1 MIVAFLLAFT
11 LGALAGAAALAYR
24 AHRRAARFEDELDVV
39 RAELEMAERRDHD
52 TGLWNSRHFVEALT
66 REVERSRTYARP
78 VALALASVDGLLE
91 EGDDTEVAMA
101 EIGNAIGASVRAL
114 DIACRV
120 GSTEFGVIMC
130 ETDSRN
136 ASVAAERLLRAIAR
150 VRGAPAAGRGR
161 HRRLPG
167 PCRDVRR
174 PCRARGVGASQRP
187 SRRAPRPAQGGHRDG
202 LDGRLGRL
210 RRRRVAGAARRPGG

>member
-11 LGALAGAAALAYR
+11 LGALAAAAALAYR
-24 AHRRAARFEDELDVV
+24 AHRRAARLEDELDVV

-52 TGLWNSRHFVEALT
+52 TGLWNSHHFVEALT

-91 EGDDTEVAMA
+91 EGEDTEVAMA
-101 EIGNAIGASVRAL
+101 EIGNAIGSSVRAL

-136 ASVAAERLLRAIAR
+136 ASVAAERVLRASAR
-150 VRGAPAAGRGR
+150 VRSPAGRQPLAAVGIAACPAHAETFDGLVER
-161 HRRLPG
+161 AGSALRSARRA
-167 PCRDVRR
+167 VRR
-174 PCRARGVGASQRP
+174 DPP
-187 SRRAPRPAQGGHRDG
+187 K
-202 LDGRLGRL
+202 
-210 RRRRVAGAARRPGG
+210 AGTVTVSMAVWDDADDAE

>member
-11 LGALAGAAALAYR
+11 LGALAAAAALSYR
-24 AHRRAARFEDELDVV
+24 AHRRAARLEDELDVV

-66 REVERSRTYARP
+66 REVERSRTYGRP

-91 EGDDTEVAMA
+91 EGEDTEVAMA
-101 EIGNAIGASVRAL
+101 EIGNAIGSSVRAL

-136 ASVAAERLLRAIAR
+136 ASVAAERVLRAIAR
-150 VRGAPAAGRGR
+150 VRSPAGRQPLAAVGIAACPAHAETFDGLVER
-161 HRRLPG
+161 AGSALRSARRA
-167 PCRDVRR
+167 VRR
-174 PCRARGVGASQRP
+174 DPP
-187 SRRAPRPAQGGHRDG
+187 K
-202 LDGRLGRL
+202 
-210 RRRRVAGAARRPGG
+210 AGTVTVSMAVWDESEE

>member
-66 REVERSRTYARP
+66 REIERSLTYARP

-150 VRGAPAAGRGR
+150 VRSPAGRQPLAAVGIAACPAHAETFDGLVER
-161 HRRLPG
+161 AGSALRSARRA
-167 PCRDVRR
+167 VRR
-174 PCRARGVGASQRP
+174 DPPKAGTVTVSMAVWDD
-187 SRRAPRPAQGGHRDG
+187 ADDG
-202 LDGRLGRL
+202 E
-210 RRRRVAGAARRPGG
+210 

>member
-1 MIVAFLLAFT
+1 VIVAFLLAFT
-11 LGALAGAAALAYR
+11 LGALAAAAALVYR
-24 AHRRAARFEDELDVV
+24 AHRRAARLEDELDVV

-91 EGDDTEVAMA
+91 EGEDTEVAMA
-101 EIGNAIGASVRAL
+101 EIGNAIGSSVRAL

-136 ASVAAERLLRAIAR
+136 ASVAAERVLRAIAR
-150 VRGAPAAGRGR
+150 VRSPAGRQPLAAVGIAACPAHAETFDGLVER
-161 HRRLPG
+161 AGSALRSARRA
-167 PCRDVRR
+167 VRR
-174 PCRARGVGASQRP
+174 DPP
-187 SRRAPRPAQGGHRDG
+187 K
-202 LDGRLGRL
+202 
-210 RRRRVAGAARRPGG
+210 AGTVTVSMAVWDDADDAE

>member
-1 MIVAFLLAFT
+1 VIVVYLLAFT
-11 LGALAGAAALAYR
+11 LGALAAAAVLAYR
-24 AHRRAARFEDELDVV
+24 AHRRAARLEDELDVV
-39 RAELEMAERRDHD
+39 RAELEMAERRDHE

-91 EGDDTEVAMA
+91 DGDDTEVAMG
-101 EIGNAIGASVRAL
+101 EIGNAIGSSVRAL

-136 ASVAAERLLRAIAR
+136 ASVAAERLLRSIAR
-150 VRGAPAAGRGR
+150 IRSPEGRQPLAAVGIAACPAHAETFDGLVERAGSALRSA
-161 HRRLPG
+161 RRA
-167 PCRDVRR
+167 VRR
-174 PCRARGVGASQRP
+174 DPPKAGTVTVSMAVWDD
-187 SRRAPRPAQGGHRDG
+187 ADDG
-202 LDGRLGRL
+202 E
-210 RRRRVAGAARRPGG
+210 

>member
-11 LGALAGAAALAYR
+11 LGALAAAAALSYR
-24 AHRRAARFEDELDVV
+24 AHRRAARLEDELDVV

-66 REVERSRTYARP
+66 REVERSRTYGRP

-91 EGDDTEVAMA
+91 EGEDTEVAMA
-101 EIGNAIGASVRAL
+101 EIGNAIGSSVRAL

-136 ASVAAERLLRAIAR
+136 ASVAAERVLRAIAR
-150 VRGAPAAGRGR
+150 VRSPAGRQPLAAVGIAACPAHAETFDGLVER
-161 HRRLPG
+161 AGSALRSARRA
-167 PCRDVRR
+167 VRR
-174 PCRARGVGASQRP
+174 DPP
-187 SRRAPRPAQGGHRDG
+187 K
-202 LDGRLGRL
+202 
-210 RRRRVAGAARRPGG
+210 AGTVPVSMAVWDDADDAE

>member
-11 LGALAGAAALAYR
+11 LGALAAAAALAYR
-24 AHRRAARFEDELDVV
+24 AHRRAARLDDELDVV
-39 RAELEMAERRDHD
+39 RAELEMAERRDHE

-101 EIGNAIGASVRAL
+101 EIGNAIGSSVRAL

-150 VRGAPAAGRGR
+150 VRSPAGRQPLAAVGIAACPAHAETFDGLVER
-161 HRRLPG
+161 AGSALRSARRA
-167 PCRDVRR
+167 VRR
-174 PCRARGVGASQRP
+174 DPPKAGTVTVSMAVWDD
-187 SRRAPRPAQGGHRDG
+187 ADDG
-202 LDGRLGRL
+202 E
-210 RRRRVAGAARRPGG
+210 

>member
-11 LGALAGAAALAYR
+11 LGALAAAAALAYR
-24 AHRRAARFEDELDVV
+24 AHRRAARLEDELDVV

-91 EGDDTEVAMA
+91 EGEDTEVAMA
-101 EIGNAIGASVRAL
+101 EIGNAIGSSVRAL

-150 VRGAPAAGRGR
+150 VRSPAGRQPLAAVGIAACPAHAETFDGLVER
-161 HRRLPG
+161 AGSALRSARRA
-167 PCRDVRR
+167 VRR
-174 PCRARGVGASQRP
+174 DPP
-187 SRRAPRPAQGGHRDG
+187 K
-202 LDGRLGRL
+202 
-210 RRRRVAGAARRPGG
+210 AGTVTVSMAVWDDADDVE

>member
-1 MIVAFLLAFT
+1 VIVAFLLAFT
-11 LGALAGAAALAYR
+11 LGALAAAAALAYR
-24 AHRRAARFEDELDVV
+24 AHRRAARLDDELDVV

-66 REVERSRTYARP
+66 REVERSRTYGRP

-91 EGDDTEVAMA
+91 EGEDTEVAMA
-101 EIGNAIGASVRAL
+101 EIGNAIGSSVRAL

-136 ASVAAERLLRAIAR
+136 ASVAAERVLRAIAR
-150 VRGAPAAGRGR
+150 VRSPAGRQPLAAVGIAACPAHAETFDGLVER
-161 HRRLPG
+161 AGSALRSARRA
-167 PCRDVRR
+167 VRR
-174 PCRARGVGASQRP
+174 DPP
-187 SRRAPRPAQGGHRDG
+187 K
-202 LDGRLGRL
+202 
-210 RRRRVAGAARRPGG
+210 AGTVTVSMAVWDDADDAE

>member
-11 LGALAGAAALAYR
+11 LGALAAAAALAYR
-24 AHRRAARFEDELDVV
+24 AHRRAARLDDELDVV

-66 REVERSRTYARP
+66 REVERSRTYGRP

-91 EGDDTEVAMA
+91 EGEDTEVAMA
-101 EIGNAIGASVRAL
+101 EIGNAIGSSVRAL

-150 VRGAPAAGRGR
+150 VRSPAGRQPLVAVGIAACPAHAETFDGLVER
-161 HRRLPG
+161 AGSALRSARRA
-167 PCRDVRR
+167 VRR
-174 PCRARGVGASQRP
+174 DPPKAGTVTVSMAVWDD
-187 SRRAPRPAQGGHRDG
+187 ADDG
-202 LDGRLGRL
+202 E
-210 RRRRVAGAARRPGG
+210 

>member
-1 MIVAFLLAFT
+1 VIVAFLLAFL
-11 LGALAGAAALAYR
+11 LGALAAAAVLAYR
-24 AHRRAARFEDELDVV
+24 AHRRAARLEDELDVV
-39 RAELEMAERRDHD
+39 RAELEMAERRDHE

-101 EIGNAIGASVRAL
+101 EIGNAIGSSVRAL

-136 ASVAAERLLRAIAR
+136 ASVAAERLLRATAR
-150 VRGAPAAGRGR
+150 VRSPAGRQPLAAVGIAACPAHAETFDGLVER
-161 HRRLPG
+161 AGSALRSARRA
-167 PCRDVRR
+167 VRR
-174 PCRARGVGASQRP
+174 DPPKAGTVTVSMAVWDD
-187 SRRAPRPAQGGHRDG
+187 ADDG
-202 LDGRLGRL
+202 E
-210 RRRRVAGAARRPGG
+210 